1 MKCLAVIDFDLA
13 SRHPDDFYVLLV
25 NRNGSF
31 VLPHMRRL
39 RQNWRRRDLFR
50 NVVVIR
56 YIRETVLLLT
66 FAFLNGPVNDSSSMF
81 EQLHALDEVVELEV
95 GACLGVDELF
105 CLLLL
110 LYFIKV
116 VFVVL
121 RLLRLRIND
130 FIQHVDPNEVCHV
143 GIHFFAL
150 E

>member
-1 MKCLAVIDFDLA
+1 MNF
-13 SRHPDDFYVLLV
+13 LLDHKLLLL
-25 NRNGSF
+25 F
-31 VLPHMRRL
+31 HRL
-39 RQNWRRRDLFR
+39 
-50 NVVVIR
+50 
-56 YIRETVLLLT
+56 VLLLA
-66 FAFLNGPVNDSSSMF
+66 FAFFDGPVDDSSSLF

-110 LYFIKV
+110 LYLIKV

-121 RLLRLRIND
+121 KLIRLWIND
-130 FIQHVDPNEVCHV
+130 FIQHVDPNEVRHV